1 MKKIISAIILAIL
14 VQTCGYSQL
23 YMTRNGFIGFYS
35 RTPFEDIKAE
45 NHQVYAVI
53 DVGKKNLAFTLL
65 IKGFLFPK
73 ELMQVHF
80 NENYIESDK
89 YPKASFNGAYTGDV
103 LLTKDDVYEINV
115 SGDLTLHGVT
125 KKIECQATLE
135 VRQGKLSGKARFSL
149 KPEGFNI
156 KIPSIVSDKIE
167 QEIKVMVQVDF
178 NTQK

>member
-1 MKKIISAIILAIL
+1 MKKTISIISLVII
-14 VQTCGYSQL
+14 VQTFGFSQL
-23 YMTRNGFIGFYS
+23 YMTRNGFVGFYS

-45 NHQVYAVI
+45 NHQAYAVI
-53 DVGKKNLAFTLL
+53 DIAKKNLAFTLL
-65 IKGFLFPK
+65 IKGFIFPK

-89 YPKASFNGAYTGDV
+89 YPKASLNGTYSGDV
-103 LLTKDDVYEINV
+103 ILTKDEVFKINV

-125 KKIECQATLE
+125 KKIECPATLE
-135 VRQGKLSGKARFSL
+135 TRQGKLSGRAQFSL
-149 KPEGFNI
+149 KPEDFNI
-156 KIPSIVSDKIE
+156 KIPSIVRDKIE